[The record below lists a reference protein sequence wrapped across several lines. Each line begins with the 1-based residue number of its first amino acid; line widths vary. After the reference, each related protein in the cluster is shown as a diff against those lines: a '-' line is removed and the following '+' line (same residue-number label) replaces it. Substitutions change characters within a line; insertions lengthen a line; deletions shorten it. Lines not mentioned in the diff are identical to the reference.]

1 MNVKTVC
8 LGALSRRPASGYDI
22 RKLFETGPF
31 SHFYEAG
38 YGSIYPA
45 LAELARDGLAVV
57 SEMPQDGRPDRKV
70 YTITEAGLAAL
81 VAELDEPPR
90 PDRLRSEFLV
100 TVFFAHLL
108 PPTLVA
114 RYVDERLAF
123 FRETLE
129 HMRSR
134 DSSHR
139 PPGERF
145 CHGFGMAI
153 YQAAADFLAA
163 ERDRLLAALEAEAHT
178 PAGVTPSPL
187 PSRAR

>member
-1 MNVKTVC
+1 MNVKIAC

-31 SHFYEAG
+31 GHFYEAG

-45 LAELARDGLAVV
+45 LADLARDGLAVV
-57 SEMPQDGRPDRKV
+57 SEMPQDGKPDRKV
-70 YTITEAGLAAL
+70 YSITDAGLAVL
-81 VAELDEPPR
+81 VEELHEPPR

-100 TVFFAHLL
+100 TIFFAHLL
-108 PPTLVA
+108 PPAMVA
-114 RYVDERLAF
+114 RFVDERLSF

-134 DSSHR
+134 DSGHR

-145 CHGFGMAI
+145 CHGFGMAV

-163 ERDRLLAALEAEAHT
+163 ERDRLLTALEAETH
-178 PAGVTPSPL
+178 PAPAVAPS
-187 PSRAR
+187 AADA